1 MLIWKDA
8 SSFQN
13 LQHAFPGQGQMKPKQ
28 LEIER
33 RRREVNK
40 LKAERDIPIKAAA
53 YFAKCSVTRRTPART
68 NIQITSDAANR
79 FPRDWRES
87 ATRCSPSRD
96 CRRANGRSGK
106 VKDADRSVLAGGVR
120 RVTRTVAA
128 EQTLSDA
135 TSASARHQPQSPGL
149 CARPRLDRN
158 RHGPP
163 LVGILEHTNCFEQRR
178 TGISKLNLG
187 RREGDGGVGIL
198 LDHRERERAAQFGM
212 TSA

>member
-68 NIQITSDAANR
+68 NIQIRSDAANR
-79 FPRDWRES
+79 FPRDWREVGDTLF
-87 ATRCSPSRD
+87 AFTQLPPSQWEVGQGQGD
-96 CRRANGRSGK
+96 S
-106 VKDADRSVLAGGVR
+106 VK
-120 RVTRTVAA
+120 T
-128 EQTLSDA
+128 
-135 TSASARHQPQSPGL
+135 
-149 CARPRLDRN
+149 
-158 RHGPP
+158 
-163 LVGILEHTNCFEQRR
+163 
-178 TGISKLNLG
+178 
-187 RREGDGGVGIL
+187 
-198 LDHRERERAAQFGM
+198 
-212 TSA
+212 